1 MRIGMIGYGT
11 VGQGVSAL
19 LQRHREDYTRHTGAP
34 VSLATILVRDASR
47 MRDVEPPPGCELTDD
62 PEAFFAT
69 PFDMLVE
76 VAGGLDPAE
85 DSLVRAL
92 SDGRD
97 VVTANKALIAAKG
110 EALFAHAEKNRARI
124 GIEATVAGGVP
135 VIEPLTSSLAANRI
149 DFFAGIVN
157 GTCNF
162 ILDRLIAGDSYD
174 DAVREAQRLG
184 YAEADPTLD
193 VSGRDSLEKLAI
205 IATIAFVGRVELDAI
220 TTRGIEGLSANDA
233 ARARDAGCAIK
244 LLALA
249 RRDESNRVSLH
260 NGPVLVPM
268 EHPLARVPGAD
279 MGVLFG
285 GDAMSNAFIAGSGAG
300 RFPTA
305 SAVVADILRLA
316 SMSARRSGTLN
327 RWPIDAAPLEF
338 VGDGL
343 VVEADDTIGLPR
355 AVF

>member
-19 LQRHREDYTRHTGAP
+19 LQRHREGYTRHAGAP
-34 VSLATILVRDASR
+34 VSLATILVRDTSR
-47 MRDVEPPPGCELTDD
+47 TRDVEPPPGCELTDD
-62 PEAFFAT
+62 AAAFFDT

-85 DSLVRAL
+85 DYLVRAL
-92 SDGRD
+92 SDTRD

-110 EALFAHAEKNRARI
+110 ESLFAHAEKNRVRI

-135 VIEPLTSSLAANRI
+135 VIEPITSSLAANRI
-149 DFFAGIVN
+149 DLFAGIVN

-162 ILDRLIAGDSYD
+162 ILDRLIAGDSYE

-205 IATIAFVGRVELDAI
+205 VATIAFGGGIDIDAI
-220 TTRGIEGLSANDA
+220 PTRGIEGLSADHA
-233 ARARDAGCAIK
+233 SSARDAGYAIK

-249 RRDESNRVSLH
+249 RRDQDNRVSLH
-260 NGPVLVPM
+260 NGPVLVPI
-268 EHPLARVPGAD
+268 EHPIARVPDAD

-285 GDAMSNAFIAGSGAG
+285 GDAMRNTFIAGSGAG

-327 RWPIDAAPLEF
+327 RWPIDTPPLEF
-338 VGDGL
+338 IGDGL
-343 VVEADDTIGLPR
+343 VVEQHNALGLPR
-355 AVF
+355 ALV